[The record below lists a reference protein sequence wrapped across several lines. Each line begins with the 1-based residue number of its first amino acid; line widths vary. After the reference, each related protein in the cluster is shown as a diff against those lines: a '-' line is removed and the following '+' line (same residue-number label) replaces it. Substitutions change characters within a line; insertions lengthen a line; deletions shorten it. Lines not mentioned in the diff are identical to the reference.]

1 MATCPARTA
10 LAMGPRNP
18 IRRLEWLAPSL
29 AVIAAAWIP
38 SATWERVKSKPKESV
53 IQVTGSAKRRIVSD
67 AIEWSAQVVAR
78 DAERVTAYRKLHD
91 DVEKTVAFLVAHGID
106 REEIRVLSADV
117 TAMSRTEVVGAGDE
131 RIERSVP
138 DGFVASQQVTVSSG
152 NVEGVEKVSRQ
163 VTELLEGG
171 IEVSSGTPDYFY
183 TGLGELKIEMLA
195 EASKDAR
202 TRADKMLESAGGGR
216 IARLRGADMG
226 VINVNPANSTSTS
239 WDGNNDTTS
248 LHKDIITIVHANF
261 ELASD

>member
-1 MATCPARTA
+1 
-10 LAMGPRNP
+10 MGPKLP
-18 IRRLEWLAPSL
+18 FRRFDWIAPSL

-38 SATWERVKSKPKESV
+38 SATWERVKTKPKDSV
-53 IQVTGSAKRRIVSD
+53 IQVTGSAKRRIISD
-67 AIEWSAQVVAR
+67 AIEWSADVVAR
-78 DAERVTAYRKLHD
+78 DVERVAAYRKLHD
-91 DVEKTVAFLVAHGID
+91 DVAKTVDFLVARGIK
-106 REEIRVLSADV
+106 REEIRVLSASV
-117 TAMSRTEVVGAGDE
+117 MALTRTEVVGVGDE
-131 RIERSVP
+131 RIERAVP
-138 DGFVASQQVTVSSG
+138 DGFVAEQRVTVSSG
-152 NVEGVEKVSRQ
+152 DVAAVEKTSRE

-171 IEVSSGTPDYFY
+171 IEVSSGTPEYFY

-202 TRADKMLESAGGGR
+202 TRADNMVESAGGGR

-261 ELASD
+261 ELANE